1 MILSI
6 LIKNRDYFSTE
17 IWKKKEELKSLQ
29 TLLEVT
35 ESEIRK
41 QCKHNWIKDYIDDK
55 DGEQSN
61 MIIYCEHCGISL
73 KE

>member
-1 MILSI
+1 M
-6 LIKNRDYFSTE
+6 E
-17 IWKKKEELKSLQ
+17 KKRRVKIIANII
-29 TLLEVT
+29 EVT

-61 MIIYCEHCGISL
+61 MIIYCEHWYFI
-73 KE
+73 KRIN